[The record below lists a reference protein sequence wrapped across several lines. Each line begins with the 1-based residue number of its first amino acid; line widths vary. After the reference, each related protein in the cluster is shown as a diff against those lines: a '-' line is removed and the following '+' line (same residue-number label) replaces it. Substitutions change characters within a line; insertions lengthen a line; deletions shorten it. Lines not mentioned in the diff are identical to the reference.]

1 VSWILIAYLY
11 GGTIAFPAPFRTEQ
25 ACRAAG
31 ENLKAEYH
39 QERRGDTGYARYIC
53 MRRTD
58 A

>member
-1 VSWILIAYLY
+1 MSWILTAYLY

-31 ENLKAEYH
+31 ENLKAEY
-39 QERRGDTGYARYIC
+39 RRPRTEGRPADYIC
-53 MRRTD
+53 VRRAD